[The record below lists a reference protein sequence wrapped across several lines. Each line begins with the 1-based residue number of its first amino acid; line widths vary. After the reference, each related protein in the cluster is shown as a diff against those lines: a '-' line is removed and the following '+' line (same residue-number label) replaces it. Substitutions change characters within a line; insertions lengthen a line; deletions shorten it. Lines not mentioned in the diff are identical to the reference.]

1 MHYLSKES
9 QPPTLSPNSQEE
21 WAIDTILGIRLS
33 VKQLQEMTPQRL
45 PEILKGMSESE
56 YLQRCYQQN
65 SHISIFAYQLLKAQL
80 LYLYGQFQEALS
92 AIQEAGQFL
101 TYSNDTLLER
111 EWTFYH
117 SLILLAWYPH
127 MSPEQQR
134 VHMEEIAANQ
144 QQMQVWLENDAPT
157 YQCQHLL
164 IAAEKARQ
172 TGDRE
177 TAVDRYDEAIASATE
192 SNLFFQAGL
201 AAECATK
208 FWLARQ
214 KPKIARVYLQEAY
227 QYYQQWGSTAKL
239 DHLERQYAHLLKP
252 AATLQ
257 TSENS
262 WQLQNACHQDW
273 DLTTI
278 MNASRAISGEIV
290 LEKLLG
296 KLMQMLLDNVGAQ
309 TGCLLLA
316 DENNN
321 LQLAV
326 RTNSDGDNEV
336 IYPPISPDENT
347 LPLSLASQVYHS
359 HELIWY
365 SNASEELGLAADTGD
380 FTDNHTGPTGIR
392 QDPYMQKQQPKS
404 VLCLPLLNQ
413 GRPIGVIYLENN
425 QMVSAFQ
432 SQQVEMLHLLSSQA
446 AVALDNAMLYS
457 QLHESQTRL
466 TQFLEAMPLGVFV
479 VDGEGTPYL
488 ANYAAQQI
496 LGKGIVE
503 DLSLQDMSQTCGIYL
518 AGTDKLYP
526 SHRMPLIR
534 ALAGEATSVTD
545 MEVRRQDQTIP
556 LEVRG
561 IPIFDDRGDVSYAI
575 AVFQDISERTRAE
588 ADRAQFTQE
597 LCRLNEAYERF
608 VPDRFLEFLNKESI
622 VDVQLGD
629 QIQRE
634 MSVLFADIRD
644 FTTLSETMTPEENF
658 RFINSYLSS
667 MEPSIIENQ
676 GVVDKFIGDAIMALF
691 GSTNNADD
699 SVNAAIAMLNRLSE
713 YNQGRQRAGYQPIQV
728 GIGIN
733 TGSLMLGTVGGHN
746 RMDSTVIGDAVN
758 LASRLEGL
766 TKIYGVSLV
775 ISHQTFAHL
784 QNPGEYSI
792 RIIERLKVRGKTE
805 PVAVFEVFDGDDP
818 TVKAGKLATV
828 GIFEQGLFAYY
839 RYAWQEAADLFQ
851 ACVRLTPQDRVAQI
865 YLERCRQE
873 LAKT

>member
-1 MHYLSKES
+1 MPYLSQES
-9 QPPTLSPNSQEE
+9 QPPLRQPNTQNQ
-21 WAIDTILGIRLS
+21 WAIETIVGIRLG
-33 VKQLQEMTPQRL
+33 VEQLRETTPQSL
-45 PEILKGMSESE
+45 PSILQGMSESE
-56 YLQRCYQQN
+56 YLQRCQQQQ
-65 SHISIFAYQLLKAQL
+65 HYISIVAYHLLKAQL
-80 LYLYGQFQEALS
+80 LYLYGHFQNALAAIREAS
-92 AIQEAGQFL
+92 QFL
-101 TYSNDTLLER
+101 DRSDDGFFQR
-111 EWTFYH
+111 EWTFYRA
-117 SLILLAWYPH
+117 LILLALYPD
-127 MSPEQQR
+127 MSLEQQNR
-134 VHMEEIAANQ
+134 TLEEISAHQ
-144 QQMQVWLENDAPT
+144 QQMQVWLESDTSAC
-157 YQCQHLL
+157 QCQYLL
-164 IAAEKARQ
+164 IAAEKARR
-172 TGDRE
+172 TGDRD
-177 TAVDRYDEAIASATE
+177 TAIDRYDEAIAAATE
-192 SNLFFQAGL
+192 ANLYFQAGL
-201 AAECATK
+201 AAECATE
-208 FWLARQ
+208 FWLGWQ

-227 QYYQQWGSTAKL
+227 RYYQQWGTTAKL
-239 DHLERQYAHLLKP
+239 EYLETQYQNLLTASTQKQS
-252 AATLQ
+252 TTKQ
-257 TSENS
+257 QKE
-262 WQLQNACHQDW
+262 W
-273 DLTTI
+273 DLTTV

-296 KLMQMLLDNVGAQ
+296 KLMQMLLDHVGAE

-316 DENNN
+316 DESGN

-326 RTNSDGDNEV
+326 RASSYHDSEV
-336 IYPPISPDENT
+336 IYPPISPDRNT
-347 LPLSLASQVYHS
+347 LPLSLLYQAYRTHQ
-359 HELIWY
+359 LIWHG
-365 SNASEELGLAADTGD
+365 NASEELEISPGHAEATPSQED
-380 FTDNHTGPTGIR
+380 PTNIHC
-392 QDPYMQKQQPKS
+392 DPYLRRQQPTS

-425 QMVSAFQ
+425 QTVSAFQ

-457 QLHESQTRL
+457 QLHDSQSRL
-466 TQFLEAMPLGVFV
+466 TQFLEAMPLGVLV

-488 ANYAAQQI
+488 ANHAAQQI
-496 LGKGIVE
+496 FGKGIVE
-503 DLSLQDMSQTCGIYL
+503 NLSLQEMSRTCGIYL
-518 AGTDKLYP
+518 AGTKQLYP
-526 SHRMPLIR
+526 AHRMPLMR

-545 MEVRRQDQTIP
+545 MEVHQSGRTIP

-561 IPIFDDRGDVSYAI
+561 IPIFDDRGEVSYAI

-588 ADRAQFTQE
+588 ADRAQFTEE

-629 QIQRE
+629 QTQRE

-699 SVNAAIAMLNRLSE
+699 SVHAAIAMLNRLSE

-766 TKIYGVSLV
+766 TKIYGVSLL

-818 TVKAGKLATV
+818 NVKAGKLATV
-828 GIFEQGLFAYY
+828 GIFEQGLFSYY
-839 RYAWQEAADLFQ
+839 RHAWQEAADLFQ
-851 ACVRLTPQDRVAQI
+851 ACVRLNPEDRVAQI

-873 LAKT
+873 LAQA